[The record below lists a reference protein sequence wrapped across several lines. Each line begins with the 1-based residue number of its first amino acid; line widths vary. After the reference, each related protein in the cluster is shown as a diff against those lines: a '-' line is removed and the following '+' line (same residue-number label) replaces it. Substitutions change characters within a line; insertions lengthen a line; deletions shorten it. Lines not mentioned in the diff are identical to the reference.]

1 MERKLPNELTD
12 VIIDFFWDDP
22 PTMRSCALTC
32 RDWLPRSVFHL
43 QAYLILSIKS
53 VATLSL
59 LSQRLGCPNSRQ
71 FYRDMEVMEVS
82 EVFTQIHFAHTV
94 PLHIPGPFLPKLRE
108 IEFSHLGR
116 RLGESPPM
124 HWHHSSFTLLSS
136 YKAMTTLRLSNCHF
150 HDAGNL
156 RRVVY
161 ALPALDDVTL
171 VDVTFSPRTS
181 LSPELERR
189 RRQLDRLA
197 LRLSGPTVYY
207 GLIYCLCLWS
217 ELRELTTYAE
227 HAITALPRTLAGMR
241 LAHLPISRLVLE
253 HFINTGWQDRQ
264 MPSADAT
271 SLPVHNIHVKT
282 TTYIYFIDR
291 DYIDLRVT
299 TRRIVDMLSQG
310 VGRNVHTVQLTFH
323 LHERNLL
330 PCPENSTGLSWQPP
344 WTLLQE
350 TMRDALPN
358 VRTIELDI
366 RDDSGDD
373 PTPATDVA
381 VRIIPRLFMHWAA
394 RGQLLVKVQGRI
406 LDTYGQ
412 I

>member
-12 VIIDFFWDDP
+12 VIINFFWDDP

-32 RDWLPRSVFHL
+32 RDWLPRSVFHF

-181 LSPELERR
+181 LSPELGRR

-207 GLIYCLCLWS
+207 GLIYL
-217 ELRELTTYAE
+217 
-227 HAITALPRTLAGMR
+227 
-241 LAHLPISRLVLE
+241 LE

-271 SLPVHNIHVKT
+271 SLVHNIHVKT